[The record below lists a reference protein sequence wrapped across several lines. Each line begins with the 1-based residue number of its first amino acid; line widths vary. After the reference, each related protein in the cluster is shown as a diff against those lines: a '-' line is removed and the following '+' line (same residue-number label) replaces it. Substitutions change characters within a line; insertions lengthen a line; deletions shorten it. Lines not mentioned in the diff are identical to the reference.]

1 MGCLEGDGVRR
12 MTFRSEKLRR
22 AVASLCCMV
31 CGRDG
36 ETQASHSNQQR
47 DGKGMG
53 IKAHDYR
60 LAALC
65 ANCHRE
71 IDQGANLSK
80 EERRNAWDEA
90 HRATIGA
97 LFEAGL
103 IDVKERA

>member
-1 MGCLEGDGVRR
+1 MNYRN
-12 MTFRSEKLRR
+12 EKLRR
-22 AVASLCCMV
+22 AVASIPCMV
-31 CGRDG
+31 CGIEG
-36 ETQASHSNQQR
+36 QTQASHSNQQR

-65 ANCHRE
+65 QICHAD
-71 IDQGANLSK
+71 IDSGHGMTKA
-80 EERRNAWDEA
+80 ERREVWDEA

-103 IDVKERA
+103 IDIKKGG

>member
-1 MGCLEGDGVRR
+1 
-12 MTFRSEKLRR
+12 MTYRSEPLRR
-22 AVASLCCMV
+22 IVATLPCMV

-36 ETQASHSNQQR
+36 NTQASHSNQQR

-60 LAALC
+60 IAAIC
-65 ANCHRE
+65 GPCHTE
-71 IDQGANLSK
+71 IDQGKAMTK

-97 LFEAGL
+97 LFEMGAL
-103 IDVKERA
+103 IVKKG

>member
-1 MGCLEGDGVRR
+1 
-12 MTFRSEKLRR
+12 
-22 AVASLCCMV
+22 MV

-60 LAALC
+60 IAAIC
-65 ANCHRE
+65 APCHTE
-71 IDQGANLSK
+71 IDQGKAMTK

-97 LFEAGL
+97 LFEMGAL
-103 IDVKERA
+103 IVKKG